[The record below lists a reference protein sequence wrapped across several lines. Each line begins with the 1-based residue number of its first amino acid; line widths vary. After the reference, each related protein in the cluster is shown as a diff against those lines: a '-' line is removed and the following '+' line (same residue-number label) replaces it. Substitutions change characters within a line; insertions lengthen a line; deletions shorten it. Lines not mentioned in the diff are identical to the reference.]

1 MFVEDQETDRLIDL
15 RQYVD
20 VYDSFEKE
28 VAEMVNKYK
37 QQEQMI
43 MSLKQENLNLIY
55 KIEQHEF
62 FNAKST
68 TN

>member
-1 MFVEDQETDRLIDL
+1 MQIKQDMFVEDQETDRLIDL

-55 KIEQHEF
+55 KIE
-62 FNAKST
+62 
-68 TN
+68 